1 MIWTYQDAVEH
12 VMDVFDVDDTDR
24 NRRLCRRAVDE
35 IYRELPQRARWTYFD
50 RRWTLISSA
59 PYSTGTVTFDLEGG
73 TYPRQLTLTGGT
85 WPTWAKFGRVIQP
98 DYVHDVQERIS
109 DTVLILDEAT
119 APTADFT
126 DQTYSIN
133 RYQYDLP
140 EDCRRVMRVY
150 SQEKHYMIPICTID
164 QIRDSNLVEAT
175 ASTPWKVAVHGSPD
189 TYGRQ
194 SLAFNPVP
202 SDARGFDIWYEAHPR
217 PLRYYRESLGTVAIT
232 SGAYAVTG
240 TSTAFES
247 GMVGSII
254 RFSSNEQEPTPY
266 VGMRNGN
273 GLLNPFVH
281 EARITRYV
289 SATSVMIDSAAPST
303 LSGVKYV
310 IGDPIEIRQGAMWT
324 AFLRGCEY
332 AYSRLIRDARSQERQ
347 GDYYQA
353 IRLAM
358 EDDQVVARTDT
369 YPIVGPG
376 PKILTR

>member
-35 IYRELPQRARWTYFD
+35 VYREMPQRARWTYFD
-50 RRWTLISSA
+50 RRWTLQTSA
-59 PYSTGTVTFDLEGG
+59 PYSTGTVSFDLEGG
-73 TYPRQLTLTGGT
+73 TYPRQLTLSGGT
-85 WPTWAKFGRVIQP
+85 WPTWAKYGRIIQP
-98 DYVHDVQERIS
+98 DLIHDVQERIS

-133 RYQYDLP
+133 RFQYDLP

-150 SQEKHYMIPICTID
+150 SQEKHYMIPIATID

-175 ASTPWKVAVHGSPD
+175 TSTPWKVAVHGSPD

-202 SDARGFDIWYEAHPR
+202 SDAKSFDIWYEAHPR
-217 PLRYYRESLGTVAIT
+217 SLRYYRESLGTVTASST
-232 SGAYAVTG
+232 TVTG
-240 TSTAFES
+240 TGTAFES
-247 GMVGSII
+247 NMVGSII
-254 RFSSNEQEPTPY
+254 RFSSNGNQEPTPF
-266 VGMRNGN
+266 VGMRNDN

-281 EARITRYV
+281 EARIIRYV
-289 SATSVMIDSAAPST
+289 SATSIVIDAAPSSSLT
-303 LSGVKYV
+303 DVKYV

-324 AFLRGCEY
+324 AFLRGAEH
-332 AYSRLIRDARSQERQ
+332 AFSRLVNDKRVNERGQE
-347 GDYYQA
+347 YYQA
-353 IRLAM
+353 LRLAM